1 MKTSSVFA
9 LLTGMAAGAVLGL
22 LFAPETGEESRKKVK
37 KAEKTCLDKVQ
48 EQLDDFVSA
57 VRGGEVVEEDE

>member
-37 KAEKTCLDKVQ
+37 KAAKTCLDKVQ
-48 EQLDDFVSA
+48 EQLDD
-57 VRGGEVVEEDE
+57 

>member
-22 LFAPETGEESRKKVK
+22 LFAPEAGEESRKKVK
-37 KAEKTCLDKVQ
+37 KAAKTCLDKVQ
-48 EQLDDFVSA
+48 EQFNDLVSA
-57 VRGGEVVEEDE
+57 VGGEAVEENE